1 MIENKF
7 QEVMAEH
14 SDEVLIGTL
23 KTRHIYQKEAVDAAI
38 KEAVKRRLILNEEDL
53 DTKYPVAEVET
64 MSVSDV
70 EQELINER
78 AKKDILYGALW
89 CVGGLVATAAEI
101 GYIFW
106 GAIVFGGV
114 QCVKGLMNYKSK
126 S

>member
-1 MIENKF
+1 MVENKF
-7 QEVMAEH
+7 EEVMSEH
-14 SDEVLIGTL
+14 PDEVLIGTL
-23 KTRHIYQKEAVDAAI
+23 KTRHMYQKEAVDAAI

-64 MSVSDV
+64 LSVSDA
-70 EQELINER
+70 EQELVNER
-78 AKKDILYGALW
+78 AKKDMLYGALW

-114 QCVKGLMNYKSK
+114 QCIKGLMNYKSK
-126 S
+126 A

>member
-1 MIENKF
+1 MS
-7 QEVMAEH
+7 EH
-14 SDEVLIGTL
+14 PDTVLIKTL
-23 KTRHIYQKEAVDAAI
+23 KTRNTYQKEAVDAAV
-38 KEAVKRRLILNEEDL
+38 KEAIKRRLILNEQDL
-53 DTKYPVAEVET
+53 NEKYPVDEIQE
-64 MSVSDV
+64 MSMSDA
-70 EQELINER
+70 EQELINDR

-114 QCVKGLMNYKSK
+114 QCVKGLMNYKGK